1 MLSYPDA
8 YLEYLFHFHGSR
20 DFFECHEIM
29 EEYWKEHP
37 RDPHSRT
44 YVALIQIAVA
54 MYHHRRGNI
63 AGAVKMVQA
72 SLRNLQDDA
81 AASLGLDAAGLR
93 RMLQCRLESLT
104 RAEAPYADMNLP
116 ITDPGLI
123 RQVAAIC
130 EERSAAWCRSS
141 DMSDPELI
149 HRHRLRDRSGVIE
162 ERQRAIKER
171 SRAKGQRE

>member
-1 MLSYPDA
+1 MVNYPDA

-37 RDPHSRT
+37 DDPRSST
-44 YVALIQIAVA
+44 YVGLIQIAVA

-63 AGAVKMVQA
+63 PGAVKMLQA
-72 SLRNLQDDA
+72 SLRNLRDED

-93 RMLQCRLESLT
+93 RMLQFRLERLT
-104 RAEAPYADMNLP
+104 GAEAPYEDMNLP
-116 ITDPGLI
+116 ITDRNLV

-130 EERSAAWCRSS
+130 EERSADWCRSS
-141 DMSDPELI
+141 DMNDPELI

-171 SRAKGQRE
+171 SQAKEQKE